1 MATAISPPASTFRKV
16 LKGFE
21 IGGLPYTD
29 VQFHLKR
36 LLAAGT
42 SPEELQEVLR
52 RCELIT
58 PLPDYAHAEV
68 MRLLEEARDHAP
80 AEPVE
85 LVPEPEVGNETES
98 AGDLVAELKITRNA
112 LAAEQSKA
120 RDISRALAERI
131 GSEQAARAR
140 SEDVRRESEHYQGE
154 LRNARNLLSSRDS
167 IIAQMRISLDE
178 CNAQIAALRKEHA
191 AAATTL
197 ESRGKNVA
205 QLQTDL
211 EASRTRTATFSAELA
226 SARAALD
233 AEQRRRQEIE
243 KASVEKLALN
253 EAALSR
259 RSHAERDAQ
268 LASLRLGHD
277 KAAAVLEL
285 RAQTLEGELQ
295 GARKRLDVV
304 TAELKSTQDA
314 ASALNAHND
323 RLSAQLRAAQNDMGA
338 RADRDSLRAQVGA
351 LQSKLKDNEALID
364 RLQQSVRSSAQR
376 AAEFQAAAK
385 QRDPERMQVA
395 PAPEGRRTDGP
406 SADGPRAN
414 AAARVENPA
423 RIEMAAQTENS
434 ARLDNLPKIEIPA
447 RNESPRRMESPKLGD
462 LAPVAVAAVAAARS
476 TPAVEIADF
485 TGPMPTA
492 RRKRGVG
499 PVIGGGAAILAIALV
514 AWLSARHP
522 AAPVKARAVIAP
534 ATPKAGTVLHDCPTC
549 PAFTVLP
556 AGRFQQGTKAGD
568 GVSSFEK
575 PLHIVAIGYPFAMST
590 NAVTVDEFRAFV
602 AATGHNM
609 QGGCD
614 IYDGSWRHRDD
625 SSWEN
630 PGFPQTGSHPVTCT
644 SWNDAKAYAA
654 WLSTATGHHYRL
666 PSASEWEY
674 AARAGGAAAQP
685 WTDTA
690 GACSG
695 ANVADIS
702 AGRRF
707 PGWAVFGCDDSFVF
721 TAPVGSFKANAFGL
735 NDMLGNVFQ
744 WTEDCWRADYA
755 GAPID
760 GSARTGG
767 DCSDHEL
774 RGGSWF
780 SNPSYVRA
788 NYRNHFAADYRTSSV
803 GIRLVREL
811 TLASKPDVTS

>member
-1 MATAISPPASTFRKV
+1 MATAISLPASTFRKV

-68 MRLLEEARDHAP
+68 MRLLEEARDHEP
-80 AEPVE
+80 ELPIEPVA
-85 LVPEPEVGNETES
+85 ETEISAETDS
-98 AGDLVAELKITRNA
+98 AGDLAAELKITRNA

-120 RDISRALAERI
+120 REISRALAERI

-154 LRNARNLLSSRDS
+154 LRQARHLLSSRDAV
-167 IIAQMRISLDE
+167 IAQMRVSLDE
-178 CNAQIAALRKEHA
+178 CNSQIAALRKDHA
-191 AAATTL
+191 AASTTL
-197 ESRGKNVA
+197 ESRGKNVT

-211 EASRTRTATFSAELA
+211 ESSRTRSAALSAELA
-226 SARAALD
+226 SARAALET
-233 AEQRRRQEIE
+233 EQRRRQEIE

-268 LASLRLGHD
+268 LASLRLGHE
-277 KAAAVLEL
+277 KAAAVLET
-285 RAQTLEGELQ
+285 RAKTLEGELQ
-295 GARKRLDVV
+295 AARKRVDVMS
-304 TAELKSTQDA
+304 AELKSMQDA
-314 ASALNAHND
+314 ASAVNAHND
-323 RLSAQLRAAQNDMGA
+323 RLTAQLRASQSDLGAA
-338 RADRDSLRAQVGA
+338 RADRDSLRAQTAA
-351 LQSKLKDNEALID
+351 LQSKLKDNESLMEKM
-364 RLQQSVRSSAQR
+364 QQSVRTNAQR
-376 AAEFQAAAK
+376 AAEFQAAVK
-385 QRDPERMQVA
+385 QRDCERMEIA
-395 PAPEGRRTDGP
+395 PRDVSTAGI
-406 SADGPRAN
+406 
-414 AAARVENPA
+414 ENPVHIEIQSRTESSP
-423 RIEMAAQTENS
+423 RIENPPE
-434 ARLDNLPKIEIPA
+434 IEIPA
-447 RNESPRRMESPKLGD
+447 RNDNRRRVESPELGD
-462 LAPVAVAAVAAARS
+462 LAPVAIAAVAAARS
-476 TPAVEIADF
+476 TPAVEIGDF
-485 TGPMPTA
+485 VAPKAPQ
-492 RRKRGVG
+492 RRKRGGLSPMIGVG
-499 PVIGGGAAILAIALV
+499 VAIAMIAVV
-514 AWLSARHP
+514 AWLFARHP
-522 AAPVKARAVIAP
+522 AEIAAKAPPLAAAP
-534 ATPKAGTVLHDCPTC
+534 LPKAGTVLRDCPTC

-556 AGRFQQGTKAGD
+556 AGRFQQGTKATD
-568 GVSSFEK
+568 GASSFEK
-575 PLHIVAIGYPFAMST
+575 PLHVVAIAYPFAMST
-590 NAVTVDEFRAFV
+590 NAVTVDQFRAFV

-630 PGFPQTGSHPVTCT
+630 PGFPQTGSHPATCT

-654 WLSTATGHHYRL
+654 WLSTMTGQHYRL

-674 AARAGGAAAQP
+674 AARAGGAAVQP
-685 WTDTA
+685 WTDAA
-690 GACSG
+690 GACAG

-702 AGRRF
+702 AGRRY

-744 WTEDCWRADYA
+744 WTEDCWRPDYT

-760 GSARTGG
+760 GSPRTGG

-780 SNPSYVRA
+780 SNPAYVRA

-803 GIRLVREL
+803 GIRLVR
-811 TLASKPDVTS
+811 DVTS

>member
-1 MATAISPPASTFRKV
+1 MATAISLPASTFRKV

-36 LLAAGT
+36 LLAGGT

-80 AEPVE
+80 VQPIEP
-85 LVPEPEVGNETES
+85 LPEPEVIAEPEPAS
-98 AGDLVAELKITRNA
+98 DLAAELRITRSA
-112 LAAEQSKA
+112 LAAEQGKA
-120 RDISRALAERI
+120 REISRALAERI

-154 LRNARNLLSSRDS
+154 LRQARHLLASRDAV
-167 IIAQMRISLDE
+167 IAQMRVSLDE

-191 AAATTL
+191 AASTTL
-197 ESRGKNVA
+197 ESRGKNVT

-211 EASRTRTATFSAELA
+211 ESSRTRTAALSAELA
-226 SARAALD
+226 SARAALET
-233 AEQRRRQEIE
+233 EQRRRQEIE

-277 KAAAVLEL
+277 KAAAVLET
-285 RAQTLEGELQ
+285 RAKTLEGELQ
-295 GARKRLDVV
+295 ASRKRLDVM

-323 RLSAQLRAAQNDMGA
+323 RLTAQLRAGQNDLVAA
-338 RADRDSLRAQVGA
+338 RVDRDSLRAQAAA
-351 LQSKLKDNEALID
+351 LQSKLKDNEAFID
-364 RLQQSVRSSAQR
+364 RMQQSVRSNAQR
-376 AAEFQAAAK
+376 AAEFQTAVK
-385 QRDPERMQVA
+385 QRDSERIEIV
-395 PAPEGRRTDGP
+395 
-406 SADGPRAN
+406 PREDS
-414 AAARVENPA
+414 AARMENPA
-423 RIEMAAQTENS
+423 R
-434 ARLDNLPKIEIPA
+434 IEIPA
-447 RNESPRRMESPKLGD
+447 RNENRRRVEAPELGD
-462 LAPVAVAAVAAARS
+462 LEPVAIAAVAAARS
-476 TPAVEIADF
+476 TPVVEIDNFVA
-485 TGPMPTA
+485 PKPA
-492 RRKRGVG
+492 QRRKRAGLSPMIGV
-499 PVIGGGAAILAIALV
+499 GAAIAMIAVV
-514 AWLSARHP
+514 AWLFARHP
-522 AAPVKARAVIAP
+522 AELAKAPEVVAAAL
-534 ATPKAGTVLHDCPTC
+534 PKAGTVMRDCPTC
-549 PAFTVLP
+549 PAVTVLP
-556 AGRFQQGTKAGD
+556 PGRFQQGTKAAD
-568 GVSSFEK
+568 GASTFEK
-575 PLHIVAIGYPFAMST
+575 PLHVVAIAYPFAMST
-590 NAVTVDEFRAFV
+590 NTVTVDQFRAFV
-602 AATGHNM
+602 AATGHSM
-609 QGGCD
+609 SGGCD

-625 SSWEN
+625 SNWEN

-654 WLSTATGHHYRL
+654 WLSTTTKQHYRL

-674 AARAGGAAAQP
+674 AARAGGAAVQP
-685 WTDTA
+685 WTDAA
-690 GACSG
+690 GACAG

-702 AGRRF
+702 AGRRY

-755 GAPID
+755 NAPID

-780 SNPSYVRA
+780 SNPAYVRA

-803 GIRLVREL
+803 GIRLVR
-811 TLASKPDVTS
+811 DVTS